1 MVPGEILWEDFGGGF
16 WDVGFEFSSKKSYSW
31 VANAVQRE
39 IPRSKFVGWSDL
51 FFPSKRRRR
60 YNGKCCSP
68 PFKFQPRKSELQI
81 CWNGNTRPCK
91 SLGCSPRMLVTR
103 TTIRSQVSRIP
114 MNLHLPLLL
123 GEVSHHS
130 CIFWNSIHYPFL
142 QREQIQIRGNQ
153 PRIRYH
159 GRTSMTSHPSQTTSF
174 LFSHHFRTS
183 PKIFYNV
190 YIYIYIYLENP
201 GPSSVVFS
209 HFGSHTFSHRLSDL
223 LPKAWNPGILAIR
236 EKTTMPS
243 NNPKVQGLSS
253 DGFGKKGSCSKA
265 LLDKYMVPSQKIM
278 ISNIFKNLGWPQG
291 AVLLYSFLVCSC
303 RKPPPPPQK
312 NNDNTTC
319 LRLHHSRSA
328 SWVCRFEEQRM
339 RHGWNIPRFQ

>member
-60 YNGKCCSP
+60 YNGKCCCSP

-183 PKIFYNV
+183 PKIFIMS
-190 YIYIYIYLENP
+190 IYIYTLKIL
-201 GPSSVVFS
+201 
-209 HFGSHTFSHRLSDL
+209 DL
-223 LPKAWNPGILAIR
+223 LPLFFHILVPIHFPIGWVIYFQRLGILESWLS
-236 EKTTMPS
+236 EKKQQCLPTI
-243 NNPKVQGLSS
+243 
-253 DGFGKKGSCSKA
+253 
-265 LLDKYMVPSQKIM
+265 QK
-278 ISNIFKNLGWPQG
+278 FRG
-291 AVLLYSFLVCSC
+291 
-303 RKPPPPPQK
+303 
-312 NNDNTTC
+312 
-319 LRLHHSRSA
+319 
-328 SWVCRFEEQRM
+328 
-339 RHGWNIPRFQ
+339 